1 MSVSGHECPET
12 DSIALERERDPD
24 RGNLDRAA
32 PVRRRWDDKQPAR
45 AENREPQ
52 EEFAV
57 GRAAVHR
64 ITSPPS
70 RIDRAECFSTMRA
83 NRAAQARAGCG
94 RHARWAAACCGWAWA
109 RPGPSAANISDEPQT
124 SVLAITTTVR
134 PRPIED
140 LLIAVLPKFNAP
152 MNGDA
157 GMVAAC
163 VPSAEERRKFAVFH
177 AIVTVVG

>member
-70 RIDRAECFSTMRA
+70 RIDLAECFSTMRA

-94 RHARWAAACCGWAWA
+94 RHARSTAASCGWDCAT
-109 RPGPSAANISDEPQT
+109 PGPSAANICDEPQPC
-124 SVLAITTTVR
+124 VQAITTTVR
-134 PRPIED
+134 PRPIVV
-140 LLIAVLPKFNAP
+140 LLFAVLPSFLCA
-152 MNGDA
+152 D
-157 GMVAAC
+157 
-163 VPSAEERRKFAVFH
+163 ERRCRHFF
-177 AIVTVVG
+177 